1 LNNRALCFASSSRN
15 FNKLKAFPRG
25 KNGGCPMSNDTDAE
39 QRIRERAFEIWIE
52 EGQPEGKHKEHWERA
67 RLEVEKFREPSGGP
81 STAS

>member
-1 LNNRALCFASSSRN
+1 
-15 FNKLKAFPRG
+15 
-25 KNGGCPMSNDTDAE
+25 MSNDTDTE

-67 RLEVEKFREPSGGP
+67 RLEVEKFREPGSGQ